1 MQNITLCTAF
11 RRLMSPSLFYCHEV
25 IVFGDYSRLPR
36 IVLLHTG
43 MVGEGLGSI
52 SAFRGIDALVRI
64 PFGASNNFNSEQT
77 SSCD

>member
-1 MQNITLCTAF
+1 M
-11 RRLMSPSLFYCHEV
+11 
-25 IVFGDYSRLPR
+25 

-43 MVGEGLGSI
+43 MVGEGLRSI